1 MIESSAAA
9 TKAAAEEAEEEAK
22 NKLAETQAT
31 AKALAAESSEQAKA
45 KKLESTR
52 NARLASE
59 EGGTMNLLQED
70 EFERSEDKSEDKS
83 AIDEKNFAENFAEN
97 FADVRLRASMELYEQ
112 LSSMSLVH
120 VKEAERHM
128 EDMRKWNNVAAQ
140 LEHDY
145 NDYLRLADRTQE
157 RIDTGGDEIYFF
169 FFFENSFFR
178 DFDCQHLIFSFS
190 HLSSPCFSLSLSLS
204 LSLSFL
210 LFSSLLSL
218 FLFLL

>member
-70 EFERSEDKSEDKS
+70 EFERSEDKSEDNS
-83 AIDEKNFAENFAEN
+83 AIDEKNFAEN

-145 NDYLRLADRTQE
+145 NDYLRLADRTQK

-169 FFFENSFFR
+169 FFF
-178 DFDCQHLIFSFS
+178 
-190 HLSSPCFSLSLSLS
+190 
-204 LSLSFL
+204 
-210 LFSSLLSL
+210 
-218 FLFLL
+218 